1 MRSSRPTTR
10 QDVLVRVEPQDEA
23 QSSRRVHPFL
33 RDLSVTLAAQ
43 VGVALSGLLLYRL
56 LAIHKG
62 TDGFASYSLVK
73 QSAGFLFPVVTV
85 GLVGGLPRY
94 LALPRGERSPSSEAY
109 VAAAALIIGTV
120 TAIVAL
126 VAIVLSSQ
134 TAALLFGDSS
144 REDLVW
150 PFAALMAA
158 TSMFYVAYGY
168 YRGLL
173 RLRAAALLQVGG
185 MAAIPPLVV
194 LAFPDEPVDTL
205 ILRIAAITAALS
217 LVAVGGPLLH
227 AFRAAHRR
235 RVEAAGRSLWDYG
248 HRRVPGELAQLGL
261 FVLVPVLAAHVGTL
275 TDVAY
280 ITAGQQVLSMLSLAV
295 LPLGLILL
303 PSLAKMWEEDR
314 ERTSGYVAMLA
325 AFACHV
331 ALFLSLQAVLFADI
345 AVSLWLGPEF
355 DDAASVVRVT
365 VSPAALFVVYI
376 MLRATLDA
384 VAVKSYNSR
393 NNLIAFAVLAVVAAV
408 MLGLDVARPVMCV
421 AWAFAAGVA
430 TQGILTFLTV
440 HHLFGLK
447 SGGYDLALALPLAAL
462 TAALGLAARP
472 LIDDSSA
479 ALVLLLVLE
488 LALAAI
494 FFGVLFWRR
503 APWTQMLANQ
513 LFRRQ

>member
-1 MRSSRPTTR
+1 MRSRRPTTS

-62 TDGFASYSLVK
+62 AEGFAAYALVK
-73 QSAGFLFPVVTV
+73 QAAGFLFPVVTV

-94 LALPRGERSPSSEAY
+94 LALPRDERSPSSEAY
-109 VAAAALIIGTV
+109 VAAAGLIIGTV
-120 TAIVAL
+120 TALVAL
-126 VAIVLSSQ
+126 VALLLRDE
-134 TAALLFGDSS
+134 TASLVFGDAG
-144 REDLVW
+144 RDELVA
-150 PFAALMAA
+150 PFVALMAA
-158 TSMFYVAYGY
+158 TSLFYVAYGY
-168 YRGLL
+168 FRGLL
-173 RLRAAALLQVGG
+173 RLRAASLLQVGG

-194 LAFPDEPVDTL
+194 VASPDAPIETL
-205 ILRIAAITAALS
+205 ILRIAAITAVLS
-217 LVAVGGPLLH
+217 LLAVGGPLVRSLL
-227 AFRAAHRR
+227 AAHRR

-261 FVLVPVLAAHVGTL
+261 FVLVPVLAAHVATL

-280 ITAGQQVLSMLSLAV
+280 ITAGQQVLSMLALAV

-314 ERTSGYVAMLA
+314 ERASGYVAMLA

-345 AVSLWLGPEF
+345 GVSLWLGSEF
-355 DDAASVVRVT
+355 DEAASVVRVT
-365 VSPAALFVVYI
+365 VAPAALFVVYI
-376 MLRATLDA
+376 MLRAPLDA

-393 NNLIAFAVLAVVAAV
+393 NNLVAFGVLAAVAAL

-430 TQGILTFLTV
+430 TQGVLTFLTV
-440 HHLFGLK
+440 HRLFGLEMR
-447 SGGYDLALALPLAAL
+447 GYDLALAVPLAAL
-462 TAALGLAARP
+462 TAGLGLAARP
-472 LIDDSSA
+472 LIDGSPA
-479 ALVLLLVLE
+479 ALALLMTLE
-488 LALAAI
+488 LVLAAI
-494 FFGVLFWRR
+494 FFGVLFRRR
-503 APWTQMLANQ
+503 APWTRLLADRF
-513 LFRRQ
+513 LRRS

>member
-1 MRSSRPTTR
+1 
-10 QDVLVRVEPQDEA
+10 VRVEPQDEA
-23 QSSRRVHPFL
+23 QSSRTVHPFL

-62 TDGFASYSLVK
+62 AEGFASYSLVK
-73 QSAGFLFPVVTV
+73 QAAGFLFPVVTV

-94 LALPRGERSPSSEAY
+94 LALPRDERSPTSEAY
-109 VAAAALIIGTV
+109 VAATGLIIGSAT
-120 TAIVAL
+120 AL
-126 VAIVLSSQ
+126 VAIVVLLLPDS
-134 TAALLFGDSS
+134 TASLLFGEAERD
-144 REDLVW
+144 ELVA

-158 TSMFYVAYGY
+158 TSLFYVAYGY
-168 YRGLL
+168 FRGLL
-173 RLRAAALLQVGG
+173 RMRAASLLQVGG

-194 LAFPDEPVDTL
+194 LAFPDEPIDTL

-217 LVAVGGPLLH
+217 VVAVGAPLL
-227 AFRAAHRR
+227 RSLMAAHRR
-235 RVEAAGRSLWDYG
+235 SVETAGRSLWDYG

-261 FVLVPVLAAHVGTL
+261 FVLVPVLAAHVASL

-280 ITAGQQVLSMLSLAV
+280 ISAGQQVLSVLSLAV

-314 ERTSGYVAMLA
+314 ERASGYVAMLA

-331 ALFLSLQAVLFADI
+331 ALFVSLQAVIFADI
-345 AVSLWLGPEF
+345 AVSLWLGSEF
-355 DDAASVVRVT
+355 DAAAPVVRVT
-365 VSPAALFVVYI
+365 VAPAALFVVYI

-408 MLGLDVARPVMCV
+408 MLGLDLARPIMCV

-430 TQGILTFLTV
+430 TQGILTFATV
-440 HHLFGLK
+440 HRLFGLR
-447 SGGYDLALALPLAAL
+447 SAGYDLALALPLAVL
-462 TAALGLAARP
+462 TTTIGLAARP
-472 LIDDSSA
+472 VIDGSPA
-479 ALVLLLVLE
+479 ALALLLGLE
-488 LALAAI
+488 LALAGI
-494 FFGVLFWRR
+494 FFGVLFRRR
-503 APWTQMLANQ
+503 APWTRMLAEQ
-513 LFRRQ
+513 FLRRG